1 MKQTN
6 RVQLEPVRRTDPK
19 IVAKALYRSIAIE
32 SSSHL
37 LVKLKKILLIGHNGS
52 FLFII
57 IIIAG
62 PQPSTYINA
71 TFIESYDNSESF
83 IITQDPMDETIAD
96 FWRMI
101 SEQSINTIV
110 MISEIGDGPRKCPRY
125 WADDEIEYDHILVKY
140 MHSESCPYYTRR
152 EFNVTNFKI
161 KDTIKVTQ
169 FQYNGWPTVEG
180 EVPEVTRGML
190 ELVDQTLA
198 LNDNTAF
205 ASSSPVVV
213 HCR

>member
-1 MKQTN
+1 MKPTN
-6 RVQLEPVRRTDPK
+6 RVQLELVRKTNPK
-19 IVAKALYRSIAIE
+19 TVAKALYHSIATE
-32 SSSHL
+32 SFSHL
-37 LVKLKKILLIGHNGS
+37 LVRSKSIPLIEYIGS
-52 FLFII
+52 FLL
-57 IIIAG
+57 IIAG

-71 TFIESYDNSESF
+71 TFIEGYDNSESF

-198 LNDNTAF
+198 LQDNTAF